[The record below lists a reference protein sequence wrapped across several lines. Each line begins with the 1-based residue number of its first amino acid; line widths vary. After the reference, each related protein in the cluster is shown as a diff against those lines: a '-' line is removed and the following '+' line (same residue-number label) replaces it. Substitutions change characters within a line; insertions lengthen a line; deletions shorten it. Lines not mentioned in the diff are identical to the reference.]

1 MTVKERLK
9 TRLRK
14 VPGVTEA
21 DLAEWIAES
30 VAESGFD
37 EEENANAVLYL
48 ALAIAYE
55 TVAGDSARF
64 FSYTDGEEAVDK
76 SNVFANYMRLA
87 QAARKQYRGYMRGRG
102 ASQTHAARADENYAE

>member
-1 MTVKERLK
+1 MSVKNRLK
-9 TRLRK
+9 TRLKK
-14 VPGVTEA
+14 VPGVTET
-21 DLAEWIAES
+21 DLTEWVAES
-30 VAESGFD
+30 VAESGFV

-55 TVAGDSARF
+55 TIAGDSARF

-87 QAARKQYRGYMRGRG
+87 QSSRKQYRGYIRGRG
-102 ASQTHAARADENYAE
+102 ASQTHAKRADEA